1 MNKLLTKCCLATL
14 LLAGL
19 GVATT
24 AKAGKEKQV
33 YIPMDYSTCG
43 YHASET
49 AIPDVAIAVYVDCG
63 DGDMHDLLK
72 MEID

>member
-1 MNKLLTKCCLATL
+1 MNNLLTKCGLATL
-14 LLAGL
+14 WLAGL

-24 AKAGKEKQV
+24 AKACKEKQV

-49 AIPDVAIAVYVDCG
+49 AMPDVANAVYV
-63 DGDMHDLLK
+63 
-72 MEID
+72 